1 MGWFIL
7 TRPWAKGD
15 RAGDSG
21 RVLHHGGSNS
31 LWFCVTWIAPEK
43 GFAVLVTS
51 NSGRD
56 EGFKGTDEAAFAV
69 IQDWLKH

>member
-1 MGWFIL
+1 ML
-7 TRPWAKGD
+7 DDP
-15 RAGDSG
+15 
-21 RVLHHGGSNS
+21 NS